1 MSFAVPLLSLGL
13 LVVVGSTLTLAV
25 AGLTPT
31 DAVPACCQRRVEAF
45 ARRARVTVLAGV
57 LAAVVGAAFLS
68 S

>member
-25 AGLTPT
+25 AGLTPA

-45 ARRARVTVLAGV
+45 ARRARLTVLAGA